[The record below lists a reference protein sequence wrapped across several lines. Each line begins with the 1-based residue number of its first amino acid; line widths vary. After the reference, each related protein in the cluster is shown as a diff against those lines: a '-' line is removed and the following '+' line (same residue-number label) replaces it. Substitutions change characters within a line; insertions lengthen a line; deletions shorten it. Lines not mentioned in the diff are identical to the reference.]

1 MFTEYY
7 KLPLKMGHIT
17 QKKEHEKCAL
27 AESVAGVVHLIAVTY
42 FGECKHDS
50 SFGCEIWEYDFENIS
65 NPQQH
70 RERLINSVQKTIT
83 KQEKRLTDIYVD
95 IQIEQID
102 YLLVQ
107 RRIKSRISLH
117 IKATLVETN
126 EPFTHFDQ
134 FFIGP
139 LSYI

>member
-1 MFTEYY
+1 MHTEYY
-7 KLPLKMGHIT
+7 KLPLKLGQVS
-17 QKKEHEKCAL
+17 QKKEHEKCSL

-42 FGECKHDS
+42 FGECKHDN
-50 SFGCEIWEYDFENIS
+50 SFGCEIWEHDFENIS

-70 RERLINSVQKTIT
+70 REYLIDSVQRTIK

-102 YLLVQ
+102 YLLSQ
-107 RRIKSRISLH
+107 RRIKSRITLK
-117 IKATLVETN
+117 IKATLLETN
-126 EPFTHFDQ
+126 EAFTHFDQ

-139 LSYI
+139 LSYF